1 MSEKPVM
8 GFAWYDEASFGRLR
22 DVMPDMSERYDEWR
36 HAALR
41 DVRRAEEAG
50 YRVIRIAV
58 RPDEF
63 LAWCRQHGLTC
74 MDLETRRAFA
84 RDRAQLV
91 LRAERLNR
99 KSFSFF

>member
-50 YRVIRIAV
+50 YRVIRIAL